1 LGPSQNKTPIQ
12 LLYIIFE
19 DLSNYKEKVEL
30 GLWEFPSF
38 KDCCP
43 LCEGSN
49 CPKRIGYYDRG
60 VMDVSGNDFRIDN
73 ARYLCNRK
81 GPKNPI
87 HRTFSLLPHQLIP
100 YLPYTVELTF
110 KVISFWLEGHSI
122 YDVLEYASSL
132 GVDEPLELSTSTL
145 YVLKAVVEKA
155 FDKVVMQGEYE
166 IEAEEALEGF
176 IDVCKGFH
184 RRLNGRD
191 SVGPLAISI
200 DYYCR
205 SGGCFLFGT
214 PSQGMVKISLS
225 RRIIFFSDTQPRY
238 PP

>member
-1 LGPSQNKTPIQ
+1 MGTLSKQKKIQ

-19 DLSNYKEKVEL
+19 DLSSYKEKVSL
-30 GLWEFPSF
+30 WQWEFPTF

-43 LCEGSN
+43 LCEGSD

-60 VMDVSGNDFRIDN
+60 VMDVSGYGYRVDN

-87 HRTFSLLPHQLIP
+87 HRTFSLLPHPLIP

-110 KVISFWLEGHSI
+110 KVIRFWLEGHSI
-122 YDVLEYASSL
+122 YNVLEYASKL
-132 GVDEPLELSTSTL
+132 GVEDSLELSASTL
-145 YVLKAVVEKA
+145 DVLKGVLEKA
-155 FDKVVMQGEYE
+155 FDKVVMQGEYD
-166 IEAEEALEGF
+166 IDAEEALEGF
-176 IDVCKGFH
+176 IDACNGFH
-184 RRLNGRD
+184 SQLKGRD
-191 SVGPLAISI
+191 VVGPLAISI

-205 SGGCFLFGT
+205 SGGLFLFGT
-214 PSQGMVKISLS
+214 PSQGEMKIALS
-225 RRIIFFSDTQPRY
+225 NRIFFFLDTQPRY